1 MGRKNHFFRRNQ
13 ITFVLIVVFL
23 GYVSMTLVRQEIKL
37 RELRY
42 EESNLLSEVEK
53 LNEDIVELE
62 VELEESGDIAYVE
75 KIAREKLKMV
85 KSNEIIYIIQ
95 DEEN

>member
-1 MGRKNHFFRRNQ
+1 
-13 ITFVLIVVFL
+13 
-23 GYVSMTLVRQEIKL
+23 MTLVRQEIKL